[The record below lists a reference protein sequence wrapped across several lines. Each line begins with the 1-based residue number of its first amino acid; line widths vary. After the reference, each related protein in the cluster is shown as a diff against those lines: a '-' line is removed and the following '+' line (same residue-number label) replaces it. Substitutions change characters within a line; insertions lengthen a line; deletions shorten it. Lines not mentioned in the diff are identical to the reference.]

1 MINPEDIR
9 EIEAAFA
16 DLEKIRESGEF
27 DPAFASGSGMSIS
40 ESLSNQTDPIVEV
53 LADILSELQSL
64 NEFIRQ

>member
-27 DPAFASGSGMSIS
+27 DSAFASGSGMSIS
-40 ESLSNQTDPIVEV
+40 EGLSNQSDPIVEV